1 MSTIEQFHSKSNKY
15 RVLLLADINSS
26 HIQKWALSL
35 AENGIEIGLFSFSK
49 LKQDWIRG
57 KENIHILFTPD
68 EQDVPK
74 ILSKAI
80 YPFLL
85 PDLKRA
91 IKEFKP
97 DILHA
102 HYASS
107 YGLIGALA
115 GFHPFIISVWG
126 SDVFNFPK
134 ISPMHKRLLKFN
146 LRKADKICSTSHIM
160 KEETKKYTNKE
171 ISVIPFGIDLNI
183 YKPFHA
189 HHVFNDDAIVI
200 GTVKALE
207 EKYGIAYLIDAFA
220 LLRKRV
226 KSYPLKLLIVG
237 KGSLDIDLK
246 RKVKDFGI
254 ESDVVF
260 TGYIPPAEIP
270 FYQNMLTIAVF
281 PSIDKS
287 ESFGVSA
294 VEAMACEKPVVVSNI
309 GGLPEVVEAGVTG
322 LIVPPANAEKLAET
336 LEILVKDEQL
346 RDKLGK
352 LGRSR
357 VAKLYN
363 WENNLADMI
372 RIYKALIAEKSK

>member
-1 MSTIEQFHSKSNKY
+1 VSTIEQFHSKSNKY

>member
-1 MSTIEQFHSKSNKY
+1 MSNTEQIHFKNKKY
-15 RVLLLADINSS
+15 RVLLLADINST

-35 AENGIEIGLFSFSK
+35 AEKGIEIGLFSFSK
-49 LKQDWIRG
+49 LKLDWIKG
-57 KENIHILFTPD
+57 KENIHILFAPN

-74 ILSKAI
+74 IFSKAI

-85 PDLKRA
+85 PDLKRV
-91 IKEFKP
+91 IKEFRP

-107 YGLIGALA
+107 YGLVGALS
-115 GFHPFIISVWG
+115 GFHPFVISVWG

-134 ISPMHKRLLKFN
+134 TSPMHKWLLQFN

-160 KEETKKYTNKE
+160 KEETRKYTNKE

-207 EKYGIAYLIDAFA
+207 EKYGIIYLLEAFV
-220 LLRKRV
+220 LLRKHI
-226 KSYPLKLLIVG
+226 KGYPLKLLIVG

-254 ESDVVF
+254 EGDVVF

-270 FYQNMLTIAVF
+270 FYQNMMTITVF

-322 LIVPPANAEKLAET
+322 LVVPPANAEKLAET
-336 LEILVKDEQL
+336 LETLVKDEQL
-346 RDKLGK
+346 RIKLGK
-352 LGRSR
+352 QGRLR
-357 VAKLYN
+357 VTKLYN
-363 WENNLADMI
+363 WEDNLVDMI
-372 RIYKALIAEKSK
+372 RIYEALITKKSK